1 MGKKRK
7 MPINI
12 LGIKL
17 KKGRE
22 EQGLSQEEVATRLS
36 ERKITSKTIDNWEQG
51 YGLPDENSLEK
62 LVDLYMLDK
71 DEIKRTIE
79 TIEYADKQKKYIH
92 RKKFVGRTFLE
103 VFGDFIA
110 KLIKITLVVGIIY
123 FVVKNFD
130 FRKLKN
136 LTDYDT
142 NTHYNIVED
151 EYITELNSKKVKKF
165 TYNETKP
172 NRTNSDTS
180 ETE

>member
-1 MGKKRK
+1 M
-7 MPINI
+7 
-12 LGIKL
+12 
-17 KKGRE
+17 
-22 EQGLSQEEVATRLS
+22 
-36 ERKITSKTIDNWEQG
+36 
-51 YGLPDENSLEK
+51 
-62 LVDLYMLDK
+62 
-71 DEIKRTIE
+71 
-79 TIEYADKQKKYIH
+79 
-92 RKKFVGRTFLE
+92 E

-165 TYNETKP
+165 TYTETKP